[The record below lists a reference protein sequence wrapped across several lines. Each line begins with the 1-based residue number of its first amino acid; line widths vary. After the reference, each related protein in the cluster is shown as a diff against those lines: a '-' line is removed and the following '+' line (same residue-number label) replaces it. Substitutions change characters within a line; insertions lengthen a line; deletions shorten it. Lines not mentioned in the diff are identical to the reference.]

1 MRFVIELSLLL
12 IIFYCTW
19 RGYRHGAVNAAISLA
34 AVVIAMLCGL
44 VTASGAAPSMAY
56 PLRPF
61 LAGYIDSQLET
72 EAARAAG
79 IDETRIEDTIR
90 ENPEL
95 LTPYAESCLES
106 LGFNQARAEN
116 YCVNAQRI
124 YSDYEID
131 ATTASAHAG
140 SEAVAYAICAVI
152 FFLLTMLLI
161 SIIKQIFGL
170 RFRITD
176 NADIDLYGG
185 AAFGFLRGCIYC
197 AGLCWLL
204 SFCGNMIGKQ
214 TLDDGLF
221 SRFFLLLCNAADKIF

>member
-19 RGYRHGAVNAAISLA
+19 RGYRRGAVNAAISLA
-34 AVVIAMLCGL
+34 AIVIASLCGL
-44 VTASGAAPSMAY
+44 VIASSAAPSMAY

-79 IDETRIEDTIR
+79 IDDTRIEDTIR
-90 ENPEL
+90 EDPEL

-106 LGFNQARAEN
+106 LGFNEMRAKS
-116 YCVNAQRI
+116 YCGNVQSI
-124 YSDYEID
+124 YSEYEID
-131 ATTASAHAG
+131 ATTAAAHAG
-140 SEAVAYAICAVI
+140 SEAVAYAICSVI
-152 FFLLTMLLI
+152 FFLLAMLLI
-161 SIIKQIFGL
+161 SLIKQIFGL

-185 AAFGFLRGCIYC
+185 AAFGFACGCVYC
-197 AGLCWLL
+197 TGLCWLL
-204 SFCGNMIGKQ
+204 SFCGNMIGRQ

-221 SRFFLLLCNAADKIF
+221 SRFFLMLSNAADKIF